1 MQNEI
6 RNIFPEIKIVGCL
19 FLFKQSLLR
28 HLRNLGL
35 YNKEYKIKSNEV
47 IKSYGSLPFT
57 IHNNPKDMN
66 ILLEKLKKELGYIE
80 FSVYFEEE
88 WAQFI
93 GDDQKFIDYVLDAL
107 KTPATGVDVVSILDS
122 LKSLVL
128 MGFVCFLSVTV
139 HNYNLIF
146 C

>member
-93 GDDQKFIDYVLDAL
+93 TYNG
-107 KTPATGVDVVSILDS
+107 ILDYHRVS
-122 LKSLVL
+122 KDFRSNS
-128 MGFVCFLSVTV
+128 FIE
-139 HNYNLIF
+139 NYNRRIK
-146 C
+146 